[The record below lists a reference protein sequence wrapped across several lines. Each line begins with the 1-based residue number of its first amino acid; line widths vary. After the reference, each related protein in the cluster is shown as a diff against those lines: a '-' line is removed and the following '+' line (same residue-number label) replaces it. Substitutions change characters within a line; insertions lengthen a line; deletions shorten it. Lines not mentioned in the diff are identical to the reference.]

1 MMKRESGLVVK
12 HLNLKIMIN
21 TRDGD
26 FNPVITKEY
35 LGYQYEIYLD
45 AERDCLS
52 GEILSFDGW
61 YDSDSLTHLKEQ
73 IERAIELEVNYKYQ
87 AKLAEENSKLKVEIE
102 KWKK

>member
-1 MMKRESGLVVK
+1 MD
-12 HLNLKIMIN
+12 N
-21 TRDGD
+21 TREGD

-35 LGYQYEIYLD
+35 LGFQYEIYLD

-52 GEILSFDGW
+52 GEILGLNSW

-73 IERAIELEVNYKYQ
+73 IERAIELEINYKYQ
-87 AKLAEENSKLKVEIE
+87 AQLAQENNKLKVEIE